1 MASSW
6 QDDPNNPNKTLP
18 LLKMLWHKFHVQPVQ
33 YKLITLGVIAITM
46 AWMLVFY
53 TSFVIWQLFCFAMT
67 KTVLKAVEWY
77 LRTDLDKQRQNETKI

>member
-1 MASSW
+1 MVSPW
-6 QDDPNNPNKTLP
+6 QDDPNSPNKTLP
-18 LLKMLWHKFHVQPVQ
+18 LLKLLWHKFRVQPVQ
-33 YKLITLGVIAITM
+33 YKIITLGVIAITL

-77 LRTDLDKQRQNETKI
+77 LRADLDKQQQNETKI